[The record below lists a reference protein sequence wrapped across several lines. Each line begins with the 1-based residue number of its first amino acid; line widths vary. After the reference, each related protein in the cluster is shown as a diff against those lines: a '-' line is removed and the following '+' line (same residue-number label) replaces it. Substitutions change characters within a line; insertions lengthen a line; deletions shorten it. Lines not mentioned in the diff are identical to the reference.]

1 MPPGRSHGRGGLTCP
16 RHDRPNADRSGVRGD
31 VDDHGRRCRVNG
43 VRSVPARHDD
53 LVGNYEVRD
62 ASRYQDGYLIA
73 GLARELH
80 AAGLPL
86 NTRSNVYENAR
97 FVKGGPGFLFGFTVY
112 NSKGSG
118 QFIQWHDS
126 ATLPAEGA
134 VPEGFISVATVADR
148 TVQWLP
154 LGRAFQR
161 GIYLVNSS
169 TGPTKTI
176 GSADCFFDV
185 QYI

>member
-1 MPPGRSHGRGGLTCP
+1 MSTFEIQEATRGR
-16 RHDRPNADRSGVRGD
+16 DQGVI
-31 VDDHGRRCRVNG
+31 VQ
-43 VRSVPARHDD
+43 
-53 LVGNYEVRD
+53 L
-62 ASRYQDGYLIA
+62 
-73 GLARELH
+73 LAEFH

-97 FVKGGPGFLFGFTVY
+97 QVKSGPGYLFGISVY

-118 QFIQWHDS
+118 QFVQIFDS
-126 ATLPAEGA
+126 PVLPDEGA
-134 VPEGFISVATVADR
+134 VPEVTYTVATVSNLA
-148 TVQWLP
+148 VQWLP
-154 LGRAFQR
+154 LGRSFQR

-176 GSADCFFDV
+176 GSADCFFDA

>member
-1 MPPGRSHGRGGLTCP
+1 VGIFEAEQTEHGRDAYTVPGL
-16 RHDRPNADRSGVRGD
+16 
-31 VDDHGRRCRVNG
+31 
-43 VRSVPARHDD
+43 
-53 LVGNYEVRD
+53 
-62 ASRYQDGYLIA
+62 I
-73 GLARELH
+73 REFH

-97 FVKGGPGFLFGFTVY
+97 QVKGGPGYLFGFTVY

-126 ATLPAEGA
+126 AVLPAEGA
-134 VPEGFISVATVADR
+134 VPEGFMDIATVIAKS
-148 TVQWLP
+148 VQWLP
-154 LGRAFQR
+154 LGRSFLR

-176 GSADCFFDV
+176 GSADCFFDA